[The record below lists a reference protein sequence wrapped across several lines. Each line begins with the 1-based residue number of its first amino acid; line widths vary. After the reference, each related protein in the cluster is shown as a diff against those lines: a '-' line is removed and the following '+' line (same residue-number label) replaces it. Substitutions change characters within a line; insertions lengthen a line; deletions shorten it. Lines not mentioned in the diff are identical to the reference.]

1 MKSYG
6 IGGVVVKMTEATTY
20 QNPERFAQVQNANA
34 VGIKVSAY
42 HYSHFTT
49 KDQAIKSKLLC
60 RYSN

>member
-1 MKSYG
+1 
-6 IGGVVVKMTEATTY
+6 MTEATTY

-49 KDQAIKSKLLC
+49 KDQA
-60 RYSN
+60 